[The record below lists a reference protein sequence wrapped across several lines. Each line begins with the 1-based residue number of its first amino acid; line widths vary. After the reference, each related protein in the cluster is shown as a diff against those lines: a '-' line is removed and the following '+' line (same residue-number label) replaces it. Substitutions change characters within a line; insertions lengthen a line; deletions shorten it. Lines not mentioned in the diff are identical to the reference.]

1 MTPLLLGVGGAA
13 ILTIL
18 ATWLPSACW
27 NQEGPV
33 RRLLTLTGQRRW
45 RHACSINQELLRNL
59 DDSCPEN
66 DAATGSKDIRLAAC
80 ALLLELANADDEF
93 TDDERQHLE
102 SAVRRQFGLD
112 ATRGRDSCWS
122 SRRRQREEA
131 VDLWQFTNLIA
142 ENYSTG
148 QKMVLAEI
156 MWGLVYSDGD
166 LASKED
172 YLMRKICNLLR
183 LEPGYLAEAG
193 SELGHSGRYGSGVT
207 PGSQPGIFPLNERPT
222 PKAPTMRDLVPGG
235 YSSPTR
241 SSGPWWVWL
250 PSARMPWRSSC
261 RSAWG
266 SWSWSR

>member
-1 MTPLLLGVGGAA
+1 MLQSIKSFFASSMTPPAETEASGG
-13 ILTIL
+13 
-18 ATWLPSACW
+18 
-27 NQEGPV
+27 G
-33 RRLLTLTGQRRW
+33 
-45 RHACSINQELLRNL
+45 
-59 DDSCPEN
+59 
-66 DAATGSKDIRLAAC
+66 KDIRLAAC

-112 ATRGRDSCWS
+112 EEEAAKLLDLA
-122 SRRRQREEA
+122 QQEREEA

-183 LEPGYLAEAG
+183 LEPGYLAEA
-193 SELGHSGRYGSGVT
+193 RQRFT
-207 PGSQPGIFPLNERPT
+207 
-222 PKAPTMRDLVPGG
+222 GG
-235 YSSPTR
+235 T
-241 SSGPWWVWL
+241 
-250 PSARMPWRSSC
+250 
-261 RSAWG
+261 
-266 SWSWSR
+266 